1 MPTSTPLPESIPYL
15 ADHAAVRSDVAACL
29 DAASRHAERA
39 AELHSVLAIDELD
52 PDDRAAAW
60 RKMREASWGDY
71 RYHALA
77 ADAVID
83 RALAV
88 CRAFIAYNAYAE
100 LGDFTPGAE
109 RFQASAVALCEDMP
123 CIEAGIVPA
132 GVDGSK
138 RLEASLVVRD
148 GTLAAI
154 TPVYEVVSNLGMI
167 VDALVVGEL
176 GRVHSLADVEC
187 ACLELAR
194 AEVSMASSVVDALA
208 AATSASAQLRVLER
222 SERPFEFG
230 TLYDSRRCIR
240 SVRALA

>member
-1 MPTSTPLPESIPYL
+1 
-15 ADHAAVRSDVAACL
+15 
-29 DAASRHAERA
+29 
-39 AELHSVLAIDELD
+39 
-52 PDDRAAAW
+52 
-60 RKMREASWGDY
+60 MREASWGDY

-77 ADAVID
+77 ADSVID

-100 LGDFTPGAE
+100 LGDFTPGEE
-109 RFQASAVALCEDMP
+109 RFQASAAALCEDMP

-132 GVDGSK
+132 GVDGAK

-167 VDALVVGEL
+167 VDVLVVGEL
-176 GRVHSLADVEC
+176 GRVHSLADVER

-208 AATSASAQLRVLER
+208 AASAASAQLRVLER